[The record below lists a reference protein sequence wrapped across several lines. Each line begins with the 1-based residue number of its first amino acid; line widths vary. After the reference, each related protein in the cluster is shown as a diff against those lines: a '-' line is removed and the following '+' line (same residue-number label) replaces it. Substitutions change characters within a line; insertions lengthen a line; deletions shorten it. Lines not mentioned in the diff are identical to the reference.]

1 MIYITIFY
9 LFVCSKAVL
18 KQRCW
23 KFFLLRNSEN
33 YAFILS
39 VNRQKEEPCITLFQ
53 IAPCRN
59 HVRPIKDEP
68 TSFRSVSI
76 LIPSVCMFP
85 TDFMLAGKKRH
96 YTSVNEAKC
105 CLKKLPASWQNS
117 FAPEEKKKIWLNNI
131 VLLTSLLQCRIIILT
146 TYVDIIIY
154 FHLKKARLISALP
167 YLAIR
172 NRHLAALI
180 APLIKSHQE
189 KLCRIFLFFF
199 ELFSLSSVCVCVC
212 VTFFQI

>member
-23 KFFLLRNSEN
+23 KFLLLRNSEN

-39 VNRQKEEPCITLFQ
+39 VNRQKEEPRITLFQ

-59 HVRPIKDEP
+59 HVWPIKDEP
-68 TSFRSVSI
+68 TSFRSASI

-117 FAPEEKKKIWLNNI
+117 FAPEEKKNWHNI

-146 TYVDIIIY
+146 TYIDIIIY
-154 FHLKKARLISALP
+154 FHIKKARLISALP

-189 KLCRIFLFFF
+189 KLCRNLF

-212 VTFFQI
+212 V

>member
-1 MIYITIFY
+1 MSKYRSFNSTYCHHHINKWFILPFFIC

-23 KFFLLRNSEN
+23 KFLLLRNSEN

-117 FAPEEKKKIWLNNI
+117 FAPEEKKKSDI
-131 VLLTSLLQCRIIILT
+131 T
-146 TYVDIIIY
+146 T
-154 FHLKKARLISALP
+154 
-167 YLAIR
+167 
-172 NRHLAALI
+172 
-180 APLIKSHQE
+180 
-189 KLCRIFLFFF
+189 
-199 ELFSLSSVCVCVC
+199 
-212 VTFFQI
+212 